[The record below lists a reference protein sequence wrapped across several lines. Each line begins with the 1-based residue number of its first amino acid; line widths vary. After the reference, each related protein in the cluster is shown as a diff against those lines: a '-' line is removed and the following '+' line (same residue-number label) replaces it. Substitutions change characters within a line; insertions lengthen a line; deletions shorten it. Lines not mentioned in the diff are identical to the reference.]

1 MKLGSFRSTEL
12 DMNSYGLRAAH
23 VAIPLIVAGA
33 LVVTASLPTSA
44 GADTAQAVRRPAGG
58 AETITPLPDLTATA
72 AGEPLLYL
80 STPDPVISSD
90 ILTIPP
96 GGVSRW
102 MTHPVP
108 AYLYVLQGDLTVE
121 FVDGKRQTFHAGQAF
136 LQSRAQWHRGRND
149 GQTPVR
155 FLAVFLGAKGVPTI
169 LHPPAAAISQKE
181 D

>member
-1 MKLGSFRSTEL
+1 
-12 DMNSYGLRAAH
+12 MNFHHPRGALL
-23 VAIPLIVAGA
+23 AIPLMLAGA
-33 LVVTASLPTSA
+33 LNVTALLPTSA
-44 GADTAQAVRRPAGG
+44 GANTAQAAAPQTGG
-58 AETITPLPDLTATA
+58 AETIAPLPDLTATA

-96 GGVSRW
+96 GGISHW

-169 LHPPAAAISQKE
+169 LHPPAAASQKE